1 LRNEK
6 GELDKIRYA
15 IKRGCPFGRD
25 SWVTGMAEKL
35 RLTST
40 LNPRGRPKKGT

>member
-6 GELDKIRYA
+6 EELDKIRYV

-25 SWVTGMAEKL
+25 SWVTGIAE
-35 RLTST
+35 RLGLVST